1 MLTLIGGGARSGKS
15 TAALSRARNHIANGG
30 RTLFIATAERSDA
43 EMEDRISNHQRERG
57 EGFDLVEE
65 PINLAGVLSN
75 FPKNELVVVDCLTL
89 WLSNAMSKDLVLDI
103 PKVIDAA
110 RNRTGSTIF
119 VTNET
124 GEGIVPMHPVS
135 RKFRDL
141 SGSMNQEFAR
151 LCDEVIYMR
160 FGIETK
166 LK

>member
-15 TAALSRARNHIANGG
+15 TAALIRAKKHIQEGG
-30 RTLFIATAERSDA
+30 RVLFVATAEANDDEMAERILRHQSD
-43 EMEDRISNHQRERG
+43 RG
-57 EGFDLVEE
+57 DGFDLVEE
-65 PINLAGVLSN
+65 PRNLESALTT
-75 FPKNELVVVDCLTL
+75 FPNNELVIIDCLTL
-89 WLSNAMSKDLVLDI
+89 WLSNTMMSEKEIDV
-103 PKVIDAA
+103 PAVIQSA
-110 RNRTGSTIF
+110 RLRKGSTIF

-151 LCDEVIYMR
+151 LCDEVIYMK

-166 LK
+166 IK

>member
-15 TAALSRARNHIANGG
+15 TAALARATKHIQDGG
-30 RTLFIATAERSDA
+30 RVLFIATAEASDD
-43 EMEDRISNHQRERG
+43 EMSERILRHQSDRG
-57 EGFDLVEE
+57 DGFDLVEE
-65 PINLAGVLSN
+65 PRNLESALAT
-75 FPKNELVVVDCLTL
+75 FPKNELVIIDCLTL
-89 WLSNAMSKDLVLDI
+89 WLSNSMMSEKEIDV
-103 PKVIDAA
+103 PAVIQSA
-110 RNRTGSTIF
+110 RLRKGSTIF

-151 LCDEVIYMR
+151 LCDEVIYMK

-166 LK
+166 IK

>member
-15 TAALSRARNHIANGG
+15 TAALSRARNHITTGA
-30 RTLFIATAERSDA
+30 RVLFIATAERSDA
-43 EMEDRISNHQRERG
+43 EMDDRISNHQRERG

-65 PINLAGVLSN
+65 PLNLAAALTT
-75 FPKNELVVVDCLTL
+75 FPENELAVVDCLTL
-89 WLSNAMSKDLVLDI
+89 WLSNAMSKELELHI
-103 PKVIDAA
+103 PEIIEAA
-110 RNRTGSTIF
+110 RKRSGSTIF

-151 LCDEVIYMR
+151 LCDEVIYLR

>member
-15 TAALSRARNHIANGG
+15 TAALLRAKKHIEDGG
-30 RTLFIATAERSDA
+30 RVLFIATAEASDD
-43 EMEDRISNHQRERG
+43 EMADRIVRHQNERG

-65 PINLAGVLSN
+65 PRNLELALAA
-75 FPKNELVVVDCLTL
+75 FPKNELVIVDCLTL
-89 WLSNAMSKDLVLDI
+89 WLSNTMMDENEINVPA
-103 PKVIDAA
+103 VISAA
-110 RNRTGSTIF
+110 RMRKGSTIF
-119 VTNET
+119 VSNET

-151 LCDEVIYMR
+151 LCDEVFYMK

-166 LK
+166 IK

>member
-15 TAALSRARNHIANGG
+15 TAALVRAKKHIQDGG
-30 RTLFIATAERSDA
+30 RVLFIATAEASDD
-43 EMEDRISNHQRERG
+43 EMSERIFRHQNERG

-65 PINLAGVLSN
+65 PRNLESALTE
-75 FPKNELVVVDCLTL
+75 FPKNDLVVIDCLTL
-89 WLSNAMSKDLVLDI
+89 WLSNTMMDDKEINVPA
-103 PKVIDAA
+103 VIKAA
-110 RNRTGSTIF
+110 RMRNGSTIF
-119 VTNET
+119 VSNET

-151 LCDEVIYMR
+151 LCDEVIYMK

-166 LK
+166 IK

>member
-15 TAALSRARNHIANGG
+15 TAALIRAKKHIQEGG
-30 RTLFIATAERSDA
+30 RVLFVATAEASDDEMA
-43 EMEDRISNHQRERG
+43 ERILRHQSDRG
-57 EGFDLVEE
+57 DGFDLVEE
-65 PINLAGVLSN
+65 PRNLESALTT
-75 FPKNELVVVDCLTL
+75 FPENELVIIDCLTL
-89 WLSNAMSKDLVLDI
+89 WLSNTMMSEKEIDV
-103 PKVIDAA
+103 PAVIQSA
-110 RNRTGSTIF
+110 RSRKGSTIF

-151 LCDEVIYMR
+151 LCDEVIYMQ

-166 LK
+166 IK